1 MISRLFL
8 FLVTTALLAQSPS
21 TVPPSTRRSDFSETL
36 HGKTIADPYR
46 WLEEMESPETKA
58 WVQAQSNYAKA
69 YLNAIPGRDK
79 LIVRVG
85 ELSRVGKSSTA
96 LELGKRL
103 FYLKQDPGE
112 NQPVLYCDSGEGPKV
127 LINPNLDSAKGI
139 SALTGWQPSPDGKLL
154 AYSTALAGS
163 DWNII
168 RVRDIDTGMDLAD
181 KIEWTKFSTP
191 EWTADSKS
199 FFYSRLPQ
207 PKPSELLSA
216 PSVHQKVYQHT
227 LNTAQAADRLIYERP
242 DQKEWRF
249 STALL
254 APGQLLIRVYWGT
267 RQENLLYLVDLN
279 KPGAAKEIIGKFEAQ
294 FEPIGYRDGL
304 LFLFTSSGAPKG
316 RVIAIDPANPQP
328 AKWIEIVPESKDT
341 ISGVEMHGD
350 LLAVQSLRDVKTV
363 LTTYSARQRKLLRE
377 VQLPGI
383 GSASWGPSNHHFGR
397 LSTVEKSLY
406 YTFSSFT
413 QPATLYR
420 YDVASG
426 QSSALFPAKL
436 AFDPTQFETRQ
447 VFYPSKDGTSIPMF
461 LISKKGLKKTGQVP
475 VLLYGYGGFNLSSLP
490 SYNSRALAWAE
501 MGGVY
506 AVANIRGG
514 GEYGEAWHS
523 AGKLNN
529 KQNTFDDFIA
539 AAEFLIRDGYTT
551 PKKIGILGGSNGGL
565 LVGAVLNQ
573 RPDLFGAALPA
584 VGVMDMLRFH
594 KFTVGA
600 GWTSDY
606 GSPDNPKDFE
616 VLNRYSPLQ
625 NIRKGTQYPPT
636 LVITADHDDRVVPLH
651 SFKYGAA
658 LQYAQEGKAPILLR
672 IETEAGHGAGKPVAK
687 QIEETADMLAF
698 LKQSLQIL

>member
-1 MISRLFL
+1 MKRL
-8 FLVTTALLAQSPS
+8 ALLLVLVPLTLFAQ
-21 TVPPSTRRSDFSETL
+21 PPATRRSDFAEKV
-36 HGKTIADPYR
+36 HGVNIADPYR
-46 WLEEMESPETKA
+46 WLEEMDSPETKA

-69 YLNAIPGRDK
+69 YLGAIPGRDK
-79 LIVRVG
+79 LMSRVG
-85 ELSRVGKSSTA
+85 ELSRTTKSSTA
-96 LELGKRL
+96 VQLGKRL
-103 FYLKQDPGE
+103 FYTKQEPGD
-112 NQPVLYCDSGEGPKV
+112 NQPILYCDSGEGPKM

-154 AYSTALAGS
+154 AYSTAVAGS

-168 RVRDIDTGMDLAD
+168 RVRDIDTGHDLSD

-191 EWTADSKS
+191 EWAADSKS
-199 FFYSRLPQ
+199 FFYSRYPQ
-207 PKPSELLSA
+207 PKASELLSA
-216 PSVHQKVYQHT
+216 QSLNQKVYHHT
-227 LNTAQAADRLIYERP
+227 LNTAQSADRLIFERP
-242 DQKEWRF
+242 DQPEWRF
-249 STALL
+249 SAALL
-254 APGQLLIRVYWGT
+254 APGQLLIRVNWGT
-267 RQENLLYLVDLN
+267 RKENLLYLVDPN
-279 KPGAAKEIIGKFEAQ
+279 KPGVAKEIVGKFEAQ
-294 FEPIGYRDGL
+294 FEPVGYREGL

-316 RVIAIDPANPQP
+316 RVIALDPANPQP
-328 AKWIEIVPESKDT
+328 ANWAEIVPESKDT

-350 LLAVQSLRDVKTV
+350 MLALESLRDVKTV
-363 LTTYSARQRKLLRE
+363 LSTYSARQRKLLRE

-397 LSTVEKSLY
+397 LMGAEKTLY

-420 YDVASG
+420 YDTASG
-426 QSSALFPAKL
+426 ASTALFPAKL
-436 AFDPTQFETRQ
+436 AFDPADFETRQ
-447 VFYPSKDGTSIPMF
+447 VFYSSKEGSSIPMF

-475 VLLYGYGGFNLSSLP
+475 VLLYAYGGFNLSSLP
-490 SYNSRALAWAE
+490 NYNSRALAWAE

-529 KQNTFDDFIA
+529 KQNVFDDFIA

-551 PKKIGILGGSNGGL
+551 PKKIGIIGGSNGGL

-573 RPDLFGAALPA
+573 RPDLFGAAVPA

-606 GSPDNPKDFE
+606 GNPDNAKDFE
-616 VLNRYSPLQ
+616 VLRKYSPIH

-658 LQYAQEGKAPILLR
+658 LQYAQEGRAPILLR

-687 QIEETADMLAF
+687 QVEETADILAF
-698 LKQSLQIL
+698 LKQSLQLP